1 MASNFRKNINWSAEN
16 RLLLLPWNV
25 SWNHIYVRSN
35 VVMCL
40 EKKHS
45 FLIGNK
51 NDIVL
56 SPWYDSELFHNGL
69 LLEGRSKTHG
79 LDLSLK
85 YTI

>member
-1 MASNFRKNINWSAEN
+1 
-16 RLLLLPWNV
+16 
-25 SWNHIYVRSN
+25 
-35 VVMCL
+35 MCL

-56 SPWYDSELFHNGL
+56 SPWYDSELFHNSL